1 MSIIEDLKN
10 ELGPLDEDQCY
21 AARILEI
28 YAKLLDQDRVQY
40 ARLLDE
46 SSRRQQ
52 EEEVCMEEQQ

>member
-21 AARILEI
+21 AARMLEI
-28 YAKLLDQDRVQY
+28 Y